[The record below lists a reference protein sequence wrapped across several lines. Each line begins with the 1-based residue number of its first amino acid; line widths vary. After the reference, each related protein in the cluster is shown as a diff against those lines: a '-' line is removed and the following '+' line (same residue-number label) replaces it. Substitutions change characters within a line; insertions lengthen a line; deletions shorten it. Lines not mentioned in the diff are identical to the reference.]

1 MSKTKSILLQVA
13 YKGVLDS
20 GRPLTDENVI
30 GDYNL
35 LVGLHD
41 KLGLSLDEE
50 PRRSGGGGGG
60 RKSTPK
66 PSTFE
71 TPDSVT
77 TFIYEGEMWED
88 FRAAKSEGSVKKGF
102 PDFKAVNIKDDRGQ
116 RKSVWMYD
124 QEGNPNPEAQPLVTA
139 ADGAEPFSS

>member
-1 MSKTKSILLQVA
+1 MSRHKSILLQVA
-13 YKGVLDS
+13 YKGVVDS
-20 GRPLTDENVI
+20 GRPLTEENVV

-41 KLGLSLDEE
+41 KLGINLDEE
-50 PRRSGGGGGG
+50 PQRSGGGGG
-60 RKSTPK
+60 RKPAPK
-66 PSTFE
+66 ASTFE
-71 TPDSVT
+71 TPESVT

>member
-1 MSKTKSILLQVA
+1 MSRHKSILLQVA

-20 GRPLTDENVI
+20 GRPLTEENVV

-41 KLGLSLDEE
+41 KLGISLEDSA
-50 PRRSGGGGGG
+50 PSGGGGGG
-60 RKSTPK
+60 RKPARKT
-66 PSTFE
+66 STFE

-77 TFIYEGEMWED
+77 TFIHEGEMWED
-88 FRAAKSEGSVKKGF
+88 YRAAKSEGSVKKGF
-102 PDFKAVNIKDDRGQ
+102 PDFKAVNLKDERGQ

-124 QEGNPNPEAQPLVTA
+124 QDGNPNPEAQPLVTA
-139 ADGAEPFSS
+139 ADGTEPFSS